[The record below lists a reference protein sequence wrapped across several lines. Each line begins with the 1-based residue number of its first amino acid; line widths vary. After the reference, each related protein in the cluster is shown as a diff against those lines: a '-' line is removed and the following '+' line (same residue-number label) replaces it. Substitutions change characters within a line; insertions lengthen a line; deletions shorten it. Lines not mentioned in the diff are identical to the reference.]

1 MTPSRQVP
9 VPRPGLLGVVL
20 LVAVAVLLGAACGTR
35 QTTNGTV
42 YGTVTGSGGPATI
55 PPKRLGP
62 SPMKHVTVTVTRAH
76 SSKKFH
82 TVTSNDGAF
91 SLSVPP
97 GAYVLRAECGTAQQ
111 PAVSVASGA
120 KVKRNINCH
129 FG

>member
-1 MTPSRQVP
+1 MTPSRH
-9 VPRPGLLGVVL
+9 PRPGLPGVAL
-20 LVAVAVLLGAACGTR
+20 LVAVAVAVLLAAGCGTR
-35 QTTNGTV
+35 QNTNGTV
-42 YGTVTGSGGPATI
+42 YGTVSGSGGTAAI

-82 TVTSNDGAF
+82 TVTSNEGAF
-91 SLSVPP
+91 SLRVPP
-97 GAYVLRAECGTAQQ
+97 GAYVLRAECGTAQP

-120 KVKRNINCH
+120 KVKRNINCQ